1 MHMEFEIKGGSSP
14 FPEGGGGGILLNGA
28 KNNF

>member
-14 FPEGGGGGILLNGA
+14 FPEGGGGIFLNGA